1 MSSQLDMFPGVPEP
15 NDEEIRALALGL
27 HSLFGYIERY
37 PRPSV
42 VAARIDQIRQ
52 HVENLAIKAHAKE
65 T

>member
-1 MSSQLDMFPGVPEP
+1 MTEA

-27 HSLFGYIERY
+27 YLLCGYIERY

-42 VAARIDQIRQ
+42 VAARINQIRQ
-52 HVENLAIKAHAKE
+52 HVENLAIKAYTKE